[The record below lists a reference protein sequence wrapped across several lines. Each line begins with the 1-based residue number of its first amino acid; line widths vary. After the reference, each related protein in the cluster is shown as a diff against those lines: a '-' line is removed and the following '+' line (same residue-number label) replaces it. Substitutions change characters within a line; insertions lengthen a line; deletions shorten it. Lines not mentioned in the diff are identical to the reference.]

1 MMIRTAETAA
11 AVFLLSFPLIPYG
24 QGFSGFIRN
33 DSVRPKGYHPFQF
46 SFRIRRPSVNGN
58 SPLMHCVN
66 QFACKGGIMAV
77 QTVDLII
84 QFVYILNQI
93 SLFTNQF
100 LRLVPDSAPWY
111 NSRYA
116 LYNIKNILISVSIP
130 SAPIIFAA
138 RKAESVFSGAKDDA
152 PLWAWISTNPAGS
165 SSDAEVSAKDTAQ
178 AKDRVTI
185 AIKTRILFILPSTPI
200 HNIPP
205 SIPTVIH
212 HERNIQF
219 QKKGVIMP
227 CAVKFCAVPHGC
239 KAFSK

>member
-1 MMIRTAETAA
+1 MILPPWYVFKINQVSFAIMMIRTAETAA

-100 LRLVPDSAPWY
+100 LRLIPGSAPCTTAAMPFIT
-111 NSRYA
+111 SRTTSSA
-116 LYNIKNILISVSIP
+116 VIP
-130 SAPIIFAA
+130 FAPKPRMITD
-138 RKAESVFSGAKDDA
+138 KAVGTSF
-152 PLWAWISTNPAGS
+152 TS
-165 SSDAEVSAKDTAQ
+165 SSVYS
-178 AKDRVTI
+178 
-185 AIKTRILFILPSTPI
+185 L
-200 HNIPP
+200 N
-205 SIPTVIH
+205 
-212 HERNIQF
+212 
-219 QKKGVIMP
+219 G
-227 CAVKFCAVPHGC
+227 
-239 KAFSK
+239 FSRGK